1 LNKDSVNELRKLRI
15 MQLHRRDVHG
25 DSERIRPAA
34 GFRACLSQHPFA
46 DLLDRSTF
54 LRDGN
59 EQGGW
64 NLTPLRVAPSQ
75 QGLETGDLARIEPG
89 LRLIGQVKFMPCDSA
104 AKIVLQRAAIV
115 HLNAHRGFKE
125 AIDAAPVGFGA
136 IERGICVGEKGS
148 SVQGVVREDRYAD
161 AGRNEG

>member
-1 LNKDSVNELRKLRI
+1 MRTPSALSRRNVASARLKSRTSAVSVISSSSRPGVQSGLKKDSVNELRKLRI

-59 EQGGW
+59 EQGGG
-64 NLTPLRVAPSQ
+64 T
-75 QGLETGDLARIEPG
+75 
-89 LRLIGQVKFMPCDSA
+89 
-104 AKIVLQRAAIV
+104 
-115 HLNAHRGFKE
+115 
-125 AIDAAPVGFGA
+125 
-136 IERGICVGEKGS
+136 
-148 SVQGVVREDRYAD
+148 
-161 AGRNEG
+161 